1 MEEIVQAIANYG
13 VGIFC
18 VAYII
23 YMQNTTM
30 KEMNTVM
37 NKMNDTLNGI
47 NTRLSIIE
55 DKLERKDV

>member
-1 MEEIVQAIANYG
+1 MEEIIQAIANYG
-13 VGIFC
+13 VGLFC

-30 KEMNTVM
+30 KDMNVVLNRMTE
-37 NKMNDTLNGI
+37 TLNGI

-55 DKLERKDV
+55 DKIERKD

>member
-1 MEEIVQAIANYG
+1 MEEIIQAIANYG

-30 KEMNTVM
+30 KDMNVVLNRMTE
-37 NKMNDTLNGI
+37 TLNGI

-55 DKLERKDV
+55 DKLERKN

>member
-1 MEEIVQAIANYG
+1 MEEIIQAITNYG

-30 KEMNTVM
+30 KDMNTVLNRM
-37 NKMNDTLNGI
+37 TETLNGI

-55 DKLERKDV
+55 DKLERKS

>member
-1 MEEIVQAIANYG
+1 MEEIIQAITNYG

-30 KEMNTVM
+30 KDMNVVLNRMTE
-37 NKMNDTLNGI
+37 TLNGI

-55 DKLERKDV
+55 DKLERKN

>member
-1 MEEIVQAIANYG
+1 MEEIIQAITNYG

-30 KEMNTVM
+30 KDMNVVLNRMTE
-37 NKMNDTLNGI
+37 TLNGI

-55 DKLERKDV
+55 DKLERKS

>member
-1 MEEIVQAIANYG
+1 MEEIIQGIANYG

-30 KEMNTVM
+30 KDMNNVM

-47 NTRLSIIE
+47 NTRLTLIE
-55 DKLERKDV
+55 GKLERKE

>member
-1 MEEIVQAIANYG
+1 MEEIIQAITNYG

-30 KEMNTVM
+30 KDMNNALNRMTE
-37 NKMNDTLNGI
+37 TLNGI

-55 DKLERKDV
+55 DKLERKS

>member
-30 KEMNTVM
+30 KDMNVVLNRMTE
-37 NKMNDTLNGI
+37 TLNGI

-55 DKLERKDV
+55 DKLERKN

>member
-1 MEEIVQAIANYG
+1 MEEIIQGIANYG

-30 KEMNTVM
+30 KDMNTVLNRM
-37 NKMNDTLNGI
+37 TETLNGI

-55 DKLERKDV
+55 DKLERKS